1 MRLLSRAGLYV
12 QTILPLAQA
21 TERVILS
28 GILSAVTALGLGAA
42 WDAHWHVSIGRDS
55 LWIPPHLLIIGGTA
69 LAGVLAA
76 TGGLR
81 HALQARVQPPAMALS
96 SPAVRV
102 YGIVVAGAGL
112 LGAAIGIDELWHR
125 AIGDLTIWSPPH
137 VLAVVAGIVIG
148 AGAAAAF
155 INAARRHV
163 LSVALYRSLAAF
175 FLAAIALAAYFGLL
189 PAATMGLHPRARDL
203 SFFSVTTP
211 YFLAMLSAL
220 TFPALAA
227 GSEAL
232 LGRGGFRVVAAA
244 TAVFWAIQQAFHLIL
259 TPVIAE
265 AYGYAVRAAPAANFG
280 FEALVLG
287 FALLPAILGAALAAA
302 RPHLGGAAMGLAY
315 VAGLAVW
322 LALLERTRSPMPAE
336 LAGVVA
342 LAAAGAAAGA
352 RVGRWLRR
360 TAEPSPSE
368 GPPADL
374 LESSQGR

>member
-1 MRLLSRAGLYV
+1 MRLLPRAGLYV
-12 QTILPLAQA
+12 QTILLFAQA
-21 TERVILS
+21 TERRILS
-28 GILSAVTALGLGAA
+28 GILGAVAALGLGAA

-69 LAGVLAA
+69 LAGGLAA

-81 HALQARVQPPAMALS
+81 HALQGRAQPPAVARS

-102 YGIVVAGAGL
+102 YGIVVAGACL
-112 LGAAIGIDELWHR
+112 LGTAIGIDELWHR
-125 AIGDLTIWSPPH
+125 TIGDLTIWSPPH

-155 INAARRHV
+155 VNAARRQV
-163 LSVALYRSLAAF
+163 LSAALYRSLAGF

-189 PAATMGLHPRARDL
+189 PAATMGLHPRAREL

-211 YFLAMLSAL
+211 YFLAVLSAL
-220 TFPALAA
+220 TLPALTA

-232 LGRGGFRVVAAA
+232 LDRGGFRVVARA
-244 TAVFWAIQQAFHLIL
+244 TAVFWAIQQVFHLIL
-259 TPVIAE
+259 TPVVAE
-265 AYGYAVRAAPAANFG
+265 AYGYTVRAAPAANLG

-287 FALLPAILGAALAAA
+287 FALLPAVAGASLAAD

-315 VAGLAVW
+315 VAGVAAW
-322 LALLERTRSPMPAE
+322 LALLGRTRFPTPAE
-336 LAGVVA
+336 LLGVVA
-342 LAAAGAAAGA
+342 LAASGAAAGA

-368 GPPADL
+368 GPPWIW
-374 LESSQGR
+374 